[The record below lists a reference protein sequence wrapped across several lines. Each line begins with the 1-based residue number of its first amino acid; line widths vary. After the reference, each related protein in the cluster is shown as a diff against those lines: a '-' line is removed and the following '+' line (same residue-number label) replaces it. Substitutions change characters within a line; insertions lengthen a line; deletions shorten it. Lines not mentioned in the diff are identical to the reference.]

1 MGMTRLRLIVWSSV
15 YDPAFTLVWPQKNR
29 GSLPADFNAQEDVT
43 EELAGEAIGRMEDTD
58 EDVGPSAG
66 ADHSDYDAR
75 EAVLGGLA
83 AGVGVAL
90 G

>member
-1 MGMTRLRLIVWSSV
+1 
-15 YDPAFTLVWPQKNR
+15 VWPQKNR

-43 EELAGEAIGRMEDTD
+43 AELANEAIGRMEGTD
-58 EDVGPSAG
+58 EDVAPSSG

-83 AGVGVAL
+83 AGAGVAL